1 MSGNKN
7 NINERSGE
15 GNKALDE
22 TFINIPQEVVAGE
35 TVKAN
40 WREDNEEMAREI
52 DEEIGFETFENE
64 ANYESPTDE
73 KIVNPERFA
82 DQERL
87 SEIIRRAKAQK
98 IGKRLLALPEFKK
111 MA

>member
-7 NINERSGE
+7 KINERSGE

-22 TFINIPQEVVAGE
+22 TFINIPREVISGK
-35 TVKAN
+35 TVEAN
-40 WREDNEEMAREI
+40 WRDDNEEMAKEI

-64 ANYESPTDE
+64 VNYESPADE
-73 KIVNPERFA
+73 NVANPEKFS

-98 IGKRLLALPEFKK
+98 IGKRLLALPEFRK
-111 MA
+111 